1 MKFLKLSGIDFP
13 MKWFSTYFLQLST
26 SSTVKIFIFFVVS
39 WELAFNFKHLN
50 LSRPA
55 TREETDTLS
64 GDKSSFV
71 SLAVKGNCAKM

>member
-1 MKFLKLSGIDFP
+1 MLSGIGLP
-13 MKWFSTYFLQLST
+13 VKCFSTYSLQFST
-26 SSTVKIFIFFVVS
+26 SSTVKIFIFFVT
-39 WELAFNFKHLN
+39 WALAFSFKHLN

-71 SLAVKGNCAKM
+71 SLVVKGNCANM